1 MKCRNCQIELTRPHN
16 TYYYSVECRNRYYW
30 YRRNGGVG
38 IKCEICGRHY
48 KRVGRHVF
56 NTHKMTAREYRK
68 EYGFDVK
75 KGQLL
80 PEDRDIMREHT
91 KSNGTIGNLKNGK
104 VYWFKKGDHRAGRY
118 ERSEQT
124 LNRLKEQIK
133 RGRQRKTMEADSQGV
148 SQKTSP

>member
-1 MKCRNCQIELTRPHN
+1 MINYIKATSKLN
-16 TYYYSVECRNRYYW
+16 TQFIPAR
-30 YRRNGGVG
+30 
-38 IKCEICGRHY
+38 CE
-48 KRVGRHVF
+48 
-56 NTHKMTAREYRK
+56 
-68 EYGFDVK
+68 
-75 KGQLL
+75 KGQIICQTKSYWKQKIIQL